1 MTDAAVKFESVSLA
15 FGRVRALD
23 GLTVEIPAG
32 VVAGVAGPDG
42 AGKTTL
48 MRLAAGLL
56 APTSGRVTVL
66 GLARRGGR
74 VSAPRDAPRPLR
86 GRDGGP
92 QGLASG
98 PSRLATRSIRGE
110 VGYLPQ
116 RLGLLGHL
124 TVREN
129 LEYFA
134 ALNGVRRPDA
144 RERIAHLLGLTGL
157 APFERRAAQN
167 LSGGMKQKLALACA
181 VLHSPR
187 LVLLDEPTTGLDPLF
202 RRDTWELIY
211 SLLSDGGSIVVA
223 TPSWEEAARCQ
234 WLLVLH
240 GGRALTAGEPAQ
252 VVAGAAGLVW
262 ELSAP
267 AGAEGADASAEWA
280 LSVGRRGDVVRVVV
294 ASEVRDQA
302 GRLLQELAPG
312 SEPRLA
318 APRLEDAVAVL
329 THEQR

>member
-1 MTDAAVKFESVSLA
+1 MTDAAVEFESVTLA
-15 FGRVRALD
+15 FGAPAGRLRALD
-23 GLTVEIPAG
+23 DLTVEIPAG
-32 VVAGVAGPDG
+32 VVAGIVGPDG

-56 APTSGRVTVL
+56 APSSGRVTVL
-66 GLARRGGR
+66 GRASAPSSARRGR
-74 VSAPRDAPRPLR
+74 V
-86 GRDGGP
+86 
-92 QGLASG
+92 
-98 PSRLATRSIRGE
+98 PSRPALRLRADQEIGPYTAGE

-124 TVREN
+124 TAREN

-134 ALNGVRRPDA
+134 ALNGVATPQARRRMA
-144 RERIAHLLGLTGL
+144 ELLALTGL
-157 APFERRAAQN
+157 APFERRATQN

-202 RRDTWELIY
+202 RRDTWEMIFG
-211 SLLSDGGSIVVA
+211 LLSDGGSVVVA

-252 VVAGAAGLVW
+252 LIASAQGLVW

-267 AGAEGADASAEWA
+267 AGGAPPAGAEWV
-280 LSVGRRGDVVRVVV
+280 LSVGRRGDAVRVVV
-294 ASEVRDQA
+294 APEVRDQA
-302 GRLLQELAPG
+302 ERLLQELAPG
-312 SEPRLA
+312 SQPRPA
-318 APRLEDAVAVL
+318 APGLEDAVAVL
-329 THEQR
+329 LRERSQRRV